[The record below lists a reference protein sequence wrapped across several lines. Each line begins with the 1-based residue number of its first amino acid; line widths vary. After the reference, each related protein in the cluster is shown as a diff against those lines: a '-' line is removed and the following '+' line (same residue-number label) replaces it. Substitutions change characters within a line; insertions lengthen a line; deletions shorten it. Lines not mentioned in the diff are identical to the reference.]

1 MSSAKK
7 KKLKKEREETLL
19 FLRGHRPWGKVTLS
33 EFWFSLH
40 LFWLLSHVQLFVTSW
55 TVAHQAPLSMG
66 FPRQEYQS
74 GLPFPSRGDLPSPRI
89 EPPSPASGGRFFTTS
104 TTWEARSHSKWSLNS
119 LLLSLIVVMQEPR
132 ERGKEKS
139 PYLYCGKTPLR
150 PAASGMLRVRVWALY
165 SEALD
170 KNMM

>member
-1 MSSAKK
+1 M
-7 KKLKKEREETLL
+7 

-33 EFWFSLH
+33 ESRFSLH
-40 LFWLLSHVQLFVTSW
+40 LFWLLSHVQLFVTPW
-55 TVAHQAPLSMG
+55 TVAHQAPLSKG
-66 FPRQEYQS
+66 FPRQECWS
-74 GLPFPSRGDLPSPRI
+74 GLPLPSPGDLPNARI

-104 TTWEARSHSKWSLNS
+104 TTWEARPHSKWPLNG
-119 LLLSLIVVMQEPR
+119 LLLSLTVVMQEPR
-132 ERGKEKS
+132 EPGKEKS
-139 PYLYCGKTPLR
+139 PYIYCGKTPLR